1 VVSDDSHRMA
11 AVQAAL
17 SVDTSAWHP
26 GLAQLYRYWVTL
38 HDPSICA
45 PLRRR
50 FDPIAVPQLLS
61 HLWML
66 DIQHEPE
73 FRLRYRLLGTRVEQ
87 VLGRALKGQW
97 LDECHP
103 WAKHPT
109 YFVRYR
115 EVMDTGIPSWRK
127 GPPMFWHDKVGVIE
141 NVILPLSESGERVDY
156 FLIETRFYRPDGVEM

>member
-11 AVQAAL
+11 PVQEAL
-17 SVDTSAWHP
+17 SVDTAAWHP

-38 HDPSICA
+38 SEPGVCA

-66 DIQHEPE
+66 DIQHEPA

-103 WAKHPT
+103 WAKHPA
-109 YFVRYR
+109 YLVRYR

-141 NVILPLSESGERVDY
+141 NVILPMSEGGERVDY

>member
-1 VVSDDSHRMA
+1 MVSDDSHRMTP
-11 AVQAAL
+11 VQDAL
-17 SVDTSAWHP
+17 SVDTAAWHP

-38 HDPSICA
+38 SEPGVRA

-66 DIQHEPE
+66 DIQHEPA

-109 YFVRYR
+109 YLVRYR

-141 NVILPLSESGERVDY
+141 NVILPMSEGGERIDY
-156 FLIETRFYRPDGVEM
+156 FLIETRFYRSNGVEM